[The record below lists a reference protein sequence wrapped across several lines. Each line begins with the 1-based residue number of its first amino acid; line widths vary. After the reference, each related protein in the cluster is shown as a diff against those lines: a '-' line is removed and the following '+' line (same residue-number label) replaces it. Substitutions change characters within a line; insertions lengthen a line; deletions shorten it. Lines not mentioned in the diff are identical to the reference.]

1 MNDEGDICGDAMGD
15 DVGILAYGSLI
26 DDPGPEIEPHITRRI
41 SCRTPFKVE
50 FARASRT
57 RTGGP
62 TLVPYAEGSQVA
74 AQILVVDLSPKEAT
88 DRLYRRERRKFDP
101 DVFYIPPKVITS
113 NTVVVES
120 LRPFEGIE
128 TVLYTRIA
136 ANIEG
141 LTATELAKHAVDSA
155 RARQDSCDGISYLM
169 NAKRYGIQTTLS
181 PEYEKEILRLTG
193 TDCLE
198 AALDRTRA

>member
-1 MNDEGDICGDAMGD
+1 MRD

-26 DDPGPEIEPHITRRI
+26 SDSGPEIEPHITRRI

-62 TLVPYAEGSQVA
+62 TLVPYDEGSQVA
-74 AQILVVDLSPKEAT
+74 AQILVVDLSLKEAT
-88 DRLYRRERRKFDP
+88 DRLYRRETRKFDP

-120 LRPFEGIE
+120 LRSFERIE

-141 LTATELAKHAVDSA
+141 LTATKLAERAVDSA
-155 RARQDSCDGISYLM
+155 RARQDSRDGISYLM
-169 NAKRYGIQTTLS
+169 NAKRCGIQTPLS